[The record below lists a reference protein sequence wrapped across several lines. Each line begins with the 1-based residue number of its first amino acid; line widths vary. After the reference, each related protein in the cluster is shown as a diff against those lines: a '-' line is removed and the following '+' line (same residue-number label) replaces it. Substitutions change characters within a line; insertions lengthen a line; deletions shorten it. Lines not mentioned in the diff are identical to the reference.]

1 MSPRPIRTDLKWFNL
16 VGIAFLLVAAGLAYW
31 FPLQAIVAAV
41 IGTGLIALGA
51 QEK

>member
-1 MSPRPIRTDLKWFNL
+1 MPPSPNRPDLKWFNL
-16 VGIAFLLVAAGLAYW
+16 MGILFLLIAAGLAYW